1 VQTRCGPH
9 MQTPRCR
16 PPKLR
21 HARQRALQ
29 YQRDALEASS
39 RSAASTSATTSAV
52 AATLYPP
59 RLVATFHH
67 IADANHSGL
76 IYNHELRAAL
86 RHHGMD
92 VTSAKAHHALLQ
104 YDSRP
109 DGRVDLD
116 EFAALVQHLGQVG
129 TTNHPQPSLSH
140 PPVAA
145 AAEPSPTILGAFRK
159 FDLNGSGYLEY
170 DELRM
175 ALAHYGI
182 DVSSQAALS
191 VLLSYDSSRDG
202 RLDFE
207 EFQHVVADI
216 LTLGSGRNAGA
227 APSYLRPFAMRPL
240 LPPLTHRSLPRLP
253 LQHPLHHHH
262 DPPRVHGL
270 S

>member
-1 VQTRCGPH
+1 MHVSSYV
-9 MQTPRCR
+9 
-16 PPKLR
+16 
-21 HARQRALQ
+21 HASNALLVWG
-29 YQRDALEASS
+29 ALC
-39 RSAASTSATTSAV
+39 AAQ
-52 AATLYPP
+52 
-59 RLVATFHH
+59 
-67 IADANHSGL
+67 
-76 IYNHELRAAL
+76 
-86 RHHGMD
+86 

-207 EFQHVVADI
+207 EV
-216 LTLGSGRNAGA
+216 LTVSLTH
-227 APSYLRPFAMRPL
+227 APTHSLTY
-240 LPPLTHRSLPRLP
+240 PLTHPPTTHSHSQRGDGTGLQLSLPPYHLA
-253 LQHPLHHHH
+253 LTHPS
-262 DPPRVHGL
+262 PAY
-270 S
+270 

>member
-1 VQTRCGPH
+1 MQTLCGP
-9 MQTPRCR
+9 PR
-16 PPKLR
+16 LR

-39 RSAASTSATTSAV
+39 RNAASRSATTSSV
-52 AATLYPP
+52 ASGTTTYPP

-67 IADANHSGL
+67 IADGNLSGL

-104 YDSRP
+104 YDSHP

-116 EFAALVQHLGQVG
+116 EFAALVQHLERVG
-129 TTNHPQPSLSH
+129 TTNHSQPPLSH
-140 PPVAA
+140 PPVAV

-159 FDLNGSGYLEY
+159 FDLNSSGYLEY

-191 VLLSYDSSRDG
+191 VLLSYDSNRDG

-262 DPPRVHGL
+262 DPPQVHGL